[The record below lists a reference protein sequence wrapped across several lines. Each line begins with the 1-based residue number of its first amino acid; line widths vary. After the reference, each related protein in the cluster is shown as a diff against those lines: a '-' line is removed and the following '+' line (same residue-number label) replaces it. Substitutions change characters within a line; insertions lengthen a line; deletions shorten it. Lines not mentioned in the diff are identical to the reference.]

1 MHGWLNLNKPEGM
14 SSAKAVSIAKRL
26 LKAKK
31 VGHTGTLD
39 PLACGVLPLAV
50 GEATKLAQYVVSER
64 KDYGFTVYWGSATST
79 DDAEG
84 EIIAQ
89 SDIRPSQADIEAI
102 LPEFL
107 GKIMQRPPD
116 FSAIRIKGERAYK
129 TAREGK
135 KVDIQAR
142 PVNIYSLIIEEHSPD
157 KTTFIVECGKGT
169 YVRSLARDMGEKL
182 GCYGHVRFLQR
193 RSVGIFSLQDAVSL
207 DISSEGEYALPPD
220 FNLMSLDA
228 PLDDILA
235 LQFKSD
241 QLHRLKQGQAAAP
254 LNSLRGFREA
264 KLVRCYDAIS
274 GKFTA
279 LGRPAGSVIKPVRVF
294 NIN

>member
-1 MHGWLNLNKPEGM
+1 MHGWINLNKPEGM
-14 SSAKAVSIAKRL
+14 SSAKAVAIVKRL

-50 GEATKLAQYVVSER
+50 GEATKLAQYVVAEQ
-64 KDYGFTVYWGSATST
+64 KDYRFTVHWGAATST

-84 EIIAQ
+84 EVIAQ
-89 SDIRPSQADIEAI
+89 SDKRPSQAEIEAI
-102 LPEFL
+102 LPEFI

-129 TAREGK
+129 TARAGK
-135 KVDIQAR
+135 KVDIHAR
-142 PVNIYSLIIEEHSPD
+142 PVNVYSLVIEEHYSD

-169 YVRSLARDMGEKL
+169 YVRSLARDMGKKL

-193 RSVGIFSLQDAVSL
+193 RSVGMFALEGAVSL
-207 DISSEGEYALPPD
+207 DISHEGEYALAPD
-220 FNLMSLDA
+220 FGLMSLDT

-235 LQFKSD
+235 VKFKPD
-241 QLHRLKQGQAAAP
+241 QLHRLKQGQVAAP
-254 LNSLRGFREA
+254 LNGLREFREA
-264 KLVRCYDAIS
+264 KLVRCYNAVS
-274 GKFTA
+274 GEFTA
-279 LGRPAGSVIKPVRVF
+279 LGRPVGSMIKPVRVF
-294 NIN
+294 NI